1 MPDIPKVP
9 WPGPPAVGRG
19 CAVQGLGTALPDH
32 VIPSAE
38 VAARLGVDEDW
49 IVQRLGIHGRH
60 VLSEGER
67 LSDLAVL
74 ASRRALEDAAVDPAE
89 VDLVVVA
96 TTTADEMLPN
106 MAPLVA
112 AGVGAPGI
120 GAFDVGAAC
129 SGFLPALS
137 VGAGQIEAGR
147 ADSVLVVGADALGQ
161 HLDPD
166 DKRTAALFGDGAGA
180 VVLLVS
186 DEARVGP
193 GRLWTDG
200 SSANLVRMPH
210 DTQIITMEGPETYR
224 HAVASLTD
232 ATRKVLDEAGL
243 EIADVDLFV
252 YHQANSRILRAVSD
266 RLGLEERQRVETLA
280 ETGNTSAASIP
291 LALAAVAAEGR
302 LQAGSRVLLGA
313 IGAGFVWGACL
324 LQWGATGKDDKKA
337 VASATQSHA

>member
-1 MPDIPKVP
+1 MH
-9 WPGPPAVGRG
+9 
-19 CAVQGLGTALPDH
+19 GLGTALPDR
-32 VIPSAE
+32 VISSAE
-38 VAARLGVDEDW
+38 VAARLGVEEDW

-60 VLSEGER
+60 VLGEGER
-67 LSDLAVL
+67 LTDLAVL

-89 VDLVVVA
+89 IDLVVVA

-112 AGVGAPGI
+112 AGVGAHGI

-137 VGAGQIEAGR
+137 VGASQIETGR
-147 ADSVLVVGADALGQ
+147 AESVLVVGADALGQ

-166 DKRTAALFGDGAGA
+166 DKRTAGLFGDGAGA
-180 VVLLVS
+180 VVLLAG
-186 DEARVGP
+186 DEAGVGP

-210 DTQIITMEGPETYR
+210 DTQIISMEGPETYR

-232 ATRKVLDEAGL
+232 ATRKILEEAGL

-252 YHQANSRILRAVSD
+252 YHQANARILRAVSD
-266 RLGLEERQRVETLA
+266 RLGLEERQRVVSLA

-291 LALAAVAAEGR
+291 LALASVAAEGR
-302 LQAGSRVLLGA
+302 LRPGSLVLLGA

-324 LQWGATGKDDKKA
+324 LQWRGSARDGKKA
-337 VASATQSHA
+337 ANPDSQSQT